1 MEAGFLRIFRFG
13 RFGLDAGGSAPAR
26 ASGPR
31 LLGER
36 GIALGDLL
44 GRLVDQ
50 TADAQRLIL
59 VGQADAD
66 IKIAVRLTVGLGQI
80 ASSLLR
86 VPFSRRHLPA
96 ADRAAVFLSAHRA
109 ERGGLVRVAVEYRTA
124 DTAGQLRAVEAIFV
138 RLHGGVIGGDA
149 LSRSGWQTSAV

>member
-1 MEAGFLRIFRFG
+1 MCRFVKG
-13 RFGLDAGGSAPAR
+13 VRRAVQAR
-26 ASGPR
+26 
-31 LLGER
+31 R

-80 ASSLLR
+80 ASSL
-86 VPFSRRHLPA
+86 
-96 ADRAAVFLSAHRA
+96 SA
-109 ERGGLVRVAVEYRTA
+109 
-124 DTAGQLRAVEAIFV
+124 
-138 RLHGGVIGGDA
+138 
-149 LSRSGWQTSAV
+149 